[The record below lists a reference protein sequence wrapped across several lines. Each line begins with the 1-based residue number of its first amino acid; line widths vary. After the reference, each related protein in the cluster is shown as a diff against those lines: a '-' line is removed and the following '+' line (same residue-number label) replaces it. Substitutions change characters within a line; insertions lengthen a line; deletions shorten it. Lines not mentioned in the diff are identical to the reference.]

1 MSIPEKLTSKM
12 YSCTYFGIAGGYIL
26 VPQMIKSQCVQAGFF
41 FFFPL
46 RRESYSK
53 IWSEIVNLLTL
64 KSMQDMIT
72 SYFQQNYK
80 GDKLHKC
87 VI

>member
-12 YSCTYFGIAGGYIL
+12 YSCTYFDIAGGYIL
-26 VPQMIKSQCVQAGFF
+26 VPQMIKSQCVQAV

-53 IWSEIVNLLTL
+53 IWSEIVNLFTL
-64 KSMQDMIT
+64 KSMQEMIT

-80 GDKLHKC
+80 VDKLYKC